1 MHPGEVL
8 RTAEKAIGKALAKIV
23 PVSSDAA

>member
-23 PVSSDAA
+23 PVLRDAA